1 MSNFKVNG
9 VTPEEGKLKVGSA
22 NVKRIYQG
30 NSWVWPPQDDSYT
43 PPTLSF
49 PERNFY
55 FLADLPQTDVY
66 EPVSQTTAPRDENG
80 FGIFDISFN
89 QMTPSKPFSP
99 MPTFRQEWY
108 NDDDRAYQNRG
119 YALRY
124 ASDDYKYL
132 LAEARDRY
140 GDYRWNER
148 KENNFGGFDYTTRER
163 TVDTLIISRDH
174 GQSWS
179 SMFEGNTAP
188 VEEGYRFDGVHHVEM
203 SNNGQIII
211 ISYTIAPIDIESSVE
226 YYTSSYGIYRD
237 YSRLELKVKY
247 IISRNYGN
255 SFSEMTELENYYNSQ
270 RNNFLIRRG
279 IDYYRN
285 LEERPFSEDSWTRD
299 TNWYGTY
306 ITSEKPIYYYRRS
319 VYTKNLPM
327 FQFATSSSGKYICV
341 FEKTVRWAP
350 GYEYNYYVSKFFLST
365 DFGRSFTYLTDKIF
379 RATNYNFNKFF
390 RDKYFAD
397 REQAKGMAET
407 ESDKRATYDF
417 YFRNGFTI
425 SDVAI
430 SGNGKKIIISLSDEY
445 NSAYAMGSK
454 NVAVISSDYGQ
465 TWTAFPIRRS
475 TVGTPFDSV
484 YYNADVQLDYLGDN
498 LFIYA
503 GGPRGS
509 AIIRGTVIS
518 NGWDVE
524 ERYDYR
530 IYNTMIEDRVKYA
543 DSPPHPNNS
552 YPVFQVFSSDGQYLT
567 LGTGRTYLT
576 IGQSIRQNDHY
587 YSNFFQPKPL
597 SASGMSSYKGEW
609 LGAPRQDYSPGSPWD
624 YVHPVKI
631 VNL

>member
-1 MSNFKVNG
+1 MSDFKVNG

-49 PERNFY
+49 PENNFY

-66 EPVSQTTAPRDENG
+66 EPVSWTTAPRDENG
-80 FGIFDISFN
+80 FGIFDTSFN

-108 NDDDRAYQNRG
+108 NDDDRAYQDRG

-132 LAEARDRY
+132 LAEGRDRY
-140 GDYRWNER
+140 GDYRWDER
-148 KENNFGGFDYTTRER
+148 RKNNFGGFDYVTRER

-226 YYTSSYGIYRD
+226 YYTSVFGRE

-270 RNNFLIRRG
+270 RNNFLVRRG
-279 IDYYRN
+279 YRYYRN
-285 LEERPFSEDSWTRD
+285 LEERPFEEDSWVRD

-306 ITSEKPIYYYRRS
+306 ITSGKPIYYYRRE

-341 FEKTVRWAP
+341 FERTLHWAP
-350 GYEYNYYVSKFFLST
+350 GYDYNYYVSKFFLST

-379 RATNYNFNKFF
+379 RATNYNFNKFYKDE
-390 RDKYFAD
+390 RYAD

-407 ESDKRATYDF
+407 ESSRGAAYDF
-417 YFRNGFTI
+417 YFRSAFTI

-430 SGNGKKIIISLSDEY
+430 SGNGKKIIISLSDEN
-445 NSAYAMGSK
+445 NSSYDMGSQSP
-454 NVAVISSDYGQ
+454 AVVSSDYGK
-465 TWTAFPIRRS
+465 TWTALPIRK
-475 TVGTPFDSV
+475 GTIGTNFDSV
-484 YYNADVQLDYLGDN
+484 YCNAEVKLDYSGDT
-498 LFIYA
+498 LLIYM
-503 GGPRGS
+503 GGGRPG
-509 AIIRGTVIS
+509 AVIS
-518 NGWDVE
+518 NGWDIEANYSYYNSQAENRVT
-524 ERYDYR
+524 YR
-530 IYNTMIEDRVKYA
+530 TAR
-543 DSPPHPNNS
+543 SHPNNT
-552 YPVFQVFSSDGQYLT
+552 YPVFQILSNDGEYFT

-576 IGQSIRQNDHY
+576 VGHSIRQNDHY
-587 YSNFFQPKPL
+587 YSHYFDPKPV
-597 SASGMSSYKGEW
+597 SSQGMSSSSGEW
-609 LGAPRQDYSPGSPWD
+609 LGAARQDYSPGSPWD
-624 YVHPVKI
+624 YAHPVKI